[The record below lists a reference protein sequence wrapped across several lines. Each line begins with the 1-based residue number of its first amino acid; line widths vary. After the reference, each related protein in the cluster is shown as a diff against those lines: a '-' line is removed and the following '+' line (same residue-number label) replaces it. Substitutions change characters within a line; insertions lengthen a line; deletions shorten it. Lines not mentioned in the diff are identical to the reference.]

1 MPGTGIHAEVTAVTS
16 TSRRRFLQYGV
27 GAIGA
32 ASVARLG
39 TNPGRPVAVR
49 LSRAATARSAAA
61 PTGPGLRKYVEPV
74 PLPGSGI
81 VVASQVAP
89 NRCAFSLR
97 EIRRRLHPDLPATP
111 VWAYDDGSG
120 LSGQAGSFGMA
131 IAATTGTPL
140 TVSYTHRLPATY
152 PSWIPVDTRLTPLG
166 NKVRF
171 MTHLHGAFVAAA
183 DDGNPTVTPDGFGPG
198 ERQTVVYPNQAPQ
211 QSARTMWF
219 HDHAMGATRLNVFA
233 GLAGAYILRDE
244 YDTGQE
250 SNPVGI
256 PGGAYE
262 IPLVIQDR
270 MFNPDGTFLYPVSTI
285 PGITWIAEYFGDTM
299 LVNGKVWPYLDVEPR
314 LYRFRILNGCNA
326 RIMSL
331 GIAGA
336 GIWQIGAEGGMW
348 DRPVP
353 VIQLVMASAERADLI
368 VDFRGLAGQ
377 TLYLT
382 NSTPAAPVSTPAPP
396 LAPVLQIR
404 VGRKVTERG
413 PARIPTRLR
422 GGRAA
427 HLRAPDHTRYI
438 SLNEINPDEAS
449 WYLNLNGT
457 HFGDTVEKPRDG
469 TVEDWVFIN
478 TTPDT
483 HPMHTHL
490 FNHQVIGRTPFDV
503 EAYETANATANGVPG
518 GIDPTP
524 WATGPIE
531 PPTPDERGFKD
542 TTKVNPSYFTTVR
555 AEIELPR
562 GVTAPQSYVYHC
574 HIVEHEDNDMMQPF
588 TVMP

>member
-1 MPGTGIHAEVTAVTS
+1 M
-16 TSRRRFLQYGV
+16 
-27 GAIGA
+27 
-32 ASVARLG
+32 ARLG
-39 TNPGRPVAVR
+39 TRPGRAVASGV
-49 LSRAATARSAAA
+49 SRAATAGSAAPATA
-61 PTGPGLRKYVEPV
+61 PATGPSLRKYVEPV
-74 PLPGSGI
+74 PLPGNGI
-81 VVASQVAP
+81 VVASQVTP
-89 NRCAFSLR
+89 DRYAFSLR
-97 EIRRRLHPDLPATP
+97 EIRRHLHPDLPATP

-131 IAATTGTPL
+131 IAATTGTPI
-140 TVSYTHRLPATY
+140 TVSYTHHLPTTY
-152 PSWIPVDTRLTPLG
+152 PSWIPVDTKLTPLG

-183 DDGNPTVTPDGFGPG
+183 NDGNPTETPDGWGPG
-198 ERQTVVYPNQAPQ
+198 ETQTVTYSNQAPQ

-250 SNPVGI
+250 PNPVGI

-285 PGITWIAEYFGDTM
+285 PGVTWIGEYFGDTM
-299 LVNGKVWPYLDVEPR
+299 LVNGKVWPYLEVEPR
-314 LYRFRILNGCNA
+314 LYRLRILNGCNA

-348 DRPVP
+348 DRPVALDQI
-353 VIQLVMASAERADLI
+353 VLTSAERADLI

-377 TLYLT
+377 TLHLT
-382 NSTPAAPVSTPAPP
+382 NSTPALPVSTPAPA
-396 LAPVLQIR
+396 LGPVLQIR
-404 VGRKVTERG
+404 VGRKVTEPG
-413 PARIPTRLR
+413 PTRIPSRLR

-427 HLRAPDHTRYI
+427 QLRRPDHTRYI
-438 SLNEINPDEAS
+438 SLNEIDPDENS
-449 WYLNLNGT
+449 WYLNLNGS
-457 HFGDTVEKPRDG
+457 HFGDSVEEPRNG
-469 TVEDWVFIN
+469 TVEDWVFVN
-478 TTPDT
+478 TTMDT

-490 FNHQVIGRTPFDV
+490 FNHQVIGRTPYDV
-503 EAYETANATANGVPG
+503 EAYETANATAAGVPG

-524 WATGPIE
+524 WATGPME

-542 TTKVNPSYFTTVR
+542 TTKVNPGYFTTVR
-555 AEIELPR
+555 AKIELPK
-562 GVTAPQSYVYHC
+562 GVTAPQTYVYHC

-588 TVMP
+588 TVVP

>member
-1 MPGTGIHAEVTAVTS
+1 MSG

-32 ASVARLG
+32 ASAARMGL
-39 TNPGRPVAVR
+39 RP
-49 LSRAATARSAAA
+49 SRATASAAHA
-61 PTGPGLRKYVEPV
+61 AAAGLALATGPSLRKYVEPV
-74 PLPGSGI
+74 PLPGRGI
-81 VVASQVAP
+81 VVASQAAP
-89 NRCAFSLR
+89 DRYAFSLR
-97 EIRRRLHPDLPATP
+97 EIRRHLHPDLPATP

-131 IAATTGTPL
+131 IAATTGTPI
-140 TVSYTHRLPATY
+140 TVSYTHHLPETY

-171 MTHLHGAFVAAA
+171 ITHLHGAFVAAA
-183 DDGNPTVTPDGFGPG
+183 DDGNPSVTPDGWGPG
-198 ERQTVVYPNQAPQ
+198 QTQTVIYPNQAPQ
-211 QSARTMWF
+211 QSARLMWF

-250 SNPVGI
+250 PNPVGI

-262 IPLVIQDR
+262 VPLVIQDR
-270 MFNPDGTFLYPVSTI
+270 MFSPDGTFLYPVSDI

-336 GIWQIGAEGGMW
+336 GIWQVGAEGGMW

-353 VIQLVMASAERADLI
+353 LSQIVMAPAERADLI

-404 VGRKVTERG
+404 VGRRVTERG
-413 PARIPTRLR
+413 PARIPARLR

-427 HLRAPDHTRYI
+427 HLRRPDHTRYI
-438 SLNEINPDEAS
+438 SLNEIDPDESS
-449 WYLNLNGT
+449 WYLNLNGA
-457 HFGDTVEKPRDG
+457 HFGDSVREAAGRQRGGLGVREHHHGHPPDAHAPVQPPGDRADPVRRGGVRDG
-469 TVEDWVFIN
+469 QRD
-478 TTPDT
+478 
-483 HPMHTHL
+483 
-490 FNHQVIGRTPFDV
+490 R
-503 EAYETANATANGVPG
+503 
-518 GIDPTP
+518 
-524 WATGPIE
+524 
-531 PPTPDERGFKD
+531 ERGAGRD
-542 TTKVNPSYFTTVR
+542 RPYAVGDRADGAAHSGRARLQGHHQGQPGLLHHRPGRRRAAQGGVR
-555 AEIELPR
+555 AAKLRVPLPHR
-562 GVTAPQSYVYHC
+562 GA
-574 HIVEHEDNDMMQPF
+574 
-588 TVMP
+588 